1 LRTLLLDR
9 WRALRLADAL
19 GTLLPRC
26 VDRSIGEPAARI
38 GFVTL
43 DYRVY
48 RDLGL
53 ADDVPAPDLVEMYWS
68 VRTKAGAQD
77 PDWAASVNAHVL
89 LVTEGAVGVEHLER
103 LHRQVVT
110 LRRALQLGGIG
121 ALHAAGKAVA
131 LHTRGLLLGADLS
144 GPGEIVDALA
154 NHADVPLSV
163 GRFELVGDEF
173 RFSSSGAPSRFE
185 HGQAA
190 PESFRVLG
198 ERLLRHDRLFQAQG
212 EWRPGIGESTLPR
225 LDDDVL

>member
-1 LRTLLLDR
+1 LKALLLDR
-9 WRALRLADAL
+9 WRALREADAL

-26 VDRSIGEPAARI
+26 TDRWIGEPAAQV

-48 RDLGL
+48 RDLAL

-68 VRTKAGAQD
+68 VRIKAGEQD
-77 PDWAASVNAHVL
+77 PQWAASVNAHVL
-89 LVTEGAVGVEHLER
+89 LVTEGPVGVELLER

-121 ALHAAGKAVA
+121 ALLAGGKAVA
-131 LHTRGLLLGADLS
+131 LHTRGLLLGADFS

-154 NHADVPLSV
+154 NRADVPLSV
-163 GRFELVGDEF
+163 GRFELVDDEF

-185 HGQAA
+185 QGQAQ
-190 PESFRVLG
+190 PEPLRILG
-198 ERLLRHDRLFQAQG
+198 ERLLRHDQLFKSQG
-212 EWRPGIGESTLPR
+212 RWNRESGESTLPA